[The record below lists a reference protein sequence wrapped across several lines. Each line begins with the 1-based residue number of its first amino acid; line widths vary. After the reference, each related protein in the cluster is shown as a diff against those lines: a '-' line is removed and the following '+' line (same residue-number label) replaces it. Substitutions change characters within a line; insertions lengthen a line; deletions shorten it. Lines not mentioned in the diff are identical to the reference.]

1 MEVGYDAVG
10 MRDIARAVGKQP
22 PQLYR
27 LQLTK
32 SDILAEIIIEL
43 NQEQIDVL
51 PVLLAT
57 VEGGNAFER
66 TCSYL
71 VGLYASDI
79 AYKPIRSIGAAFG
92 WTWQAPYEDAVIA
105 CSCLRRLQTG
115 CEEMGLMKSKV
126 DAMESGL
133 CITWAIGVLSCV
145 AQVRA
150 NVWMKFLAP
159 SGCCFRKMHTQNK
172 TIPIRQQIND
182 RMNAYYNDP
191 L

>member
-92 WTWQAPYEDAVIA
+92 WTWQAPYEDSVIA
-105 CSCLRRLQTG
+105 QVMQLLAPVADWLRRDG
-115 CEEMGLMKSKV
+115 FDEI
-126 DAMESGL
+126 ESRCYGIWSL
-133 CITWAIGVLSCV
+133 YYVGYR
-145 AQVRA
+145 RA
-150 NVWMKFLAP
+150 VMRSASARECLDEILGPLRLLFQK
-159 SGCCFRKMHTQNK
+159 
-172 TIPIRQQIND
+172 
-182 RMNAYYNDP
+182 NAYTK
-191 L
+191 